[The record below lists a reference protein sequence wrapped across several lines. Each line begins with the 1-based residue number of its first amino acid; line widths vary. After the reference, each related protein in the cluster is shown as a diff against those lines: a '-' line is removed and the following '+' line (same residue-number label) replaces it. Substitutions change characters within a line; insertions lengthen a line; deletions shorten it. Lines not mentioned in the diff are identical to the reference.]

1 MERKRIMAGSLRSVG
16 YDEARR
22 VLEVELA
29 SGEILE
35 YPAVG
40 REIARRLMDSNSPW
54 SYYRD
59 NIEDEFTPRRAGRA
73 RAPGAGDDPFG

>member
-1 MERKRIMAGSLRSVG
+1 MERKRLHAGELRAAG

-29 SGEILE
+29 NGQLIE
-35 YPAVG
+35 YAGVG
-40 REIARRLMDSNSPW
+40 REIARRLMTSASPL

-59 NIEDEFTPRRAGRA
+59 NIADEFTARPAGRV
-73 RAPGAGDDPFG
+73 RSSGGDDNPFA